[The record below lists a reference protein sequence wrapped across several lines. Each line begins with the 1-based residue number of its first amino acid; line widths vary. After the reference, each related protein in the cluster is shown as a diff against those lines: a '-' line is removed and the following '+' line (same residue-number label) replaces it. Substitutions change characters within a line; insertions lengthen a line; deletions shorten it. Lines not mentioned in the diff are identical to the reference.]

1 MPKLLFKMP
10 THRYRQSIFPFSFKP
25 KHLALALGFFTNH
38 LYAESLSYAEAE
50 QQALKSSYST
60 QANQALQQA
69 SQLEAEAVKGLG
81 LPRVDL
87 NVRAYAFHSETDVP
101 LGAFKQKLE
110 NDLSQGLNDK
120 LSQWNNVIPSDVLG
134 QVQEGANQTIHDG
147 INRFP
152 DYANLTI
159 EDQVVRPSISVVM
172 PLYTGG
178 LTSSAKK

>member
-1 MPKLLFKMP
+1 LV
-10 THRYRQSIFPFSFKP
+10 
-25 KHLALALGFFTNH
+25 LGVFIATPI
-38 LYAESLSYAEAE
+38 YAQSLSYAEAE

-101 LGAFKQKLE
+101 LRAFKQKLE

-120 LSQWNNVIPSDVLG
+120 FHSGTMSFHQMFW
-134 QVQEGANQTIHDG
+134 
-147 INRFP
+147 
-152 DYANLTI
+152 
-159 EDQVVRPSISVVM
+159 
-172 PLYTGG
+172 
-178 LTSSAKK
+178 TSSRRLKPNHT

>member
-1 MPKLLFKMP
+1 MVLG
-10 THRYRQSIFPFSFKP
+10 IFIATPI
-25 KHLALALGFFTNH
+25 
-38 LYAESLSYAEAE
+38 YAQSLSYAEAE

-101 LGAFKQKLE
+101 LGSFKQKLE

-120 LSQWNNVIPSDVLG
+120 LSSGIMSFHPMFWDKFRK
-134 QVQEGANQTIHDG
+134 VQTK
-147 INRFP
+147 
-152 DYANLTI
+152 
-159 EDQVVRPSISVVM
+159 
-172 PLYTGG
+172 
-178 LTSSAKK
+178 SSMMA

>member
-1 MPKLLFKMP
+1 MSEPTLFIVKQM
-10 THRYRQSIFPFSFKP
+10 YL
-25 KHLALALGFFTNH
+25 LAL
-38 LYAESLSYAEAE
+38 
-50 QQALKSSYST
+50 
-60 QANQALQQA
+60 
-69 SQLEAEAVKGLG
+69 
-81 LPRVDL
+81 
-87 NVRAYAFHSETDVP
+87 
-101 LGAFKQKLE
+101 FKQKLE

-120 LSQWNNVIPSDVLG
+120 LSQWNNVIPSNVLG

-178 LTSSAKK
+178 LTSSAKKNSKYTSTAL

>member
-1 MPKLLFKMP
+1 MP
-10 THRYRQSIFPFSFKP
+10 THQYRQSKRPFLFKP
-25 KHLALALGFFTNH
+25 NYLALVLGVLIATPI
-38 LYAESLSYAEAE
+38 YAQSLSYAEAE

-101 LGAFKQKLE
+101 LGSFKQKLE

-134 QVQEGANQTIHDG
+134 QVQEGSNQIIHDG

-152 DYANLTI
+152 DYANLTV

-178 LTSSAKK
+178 LTTSAKKNS

>member
-1 MPKLLFKMP
+1 M
-10 THRYRQSIFPFSFKP
+10 
-25 KHLALALGFFTNH
+25 
-38 LYAESLSYAEAE
+38 SYAEAE

-101 LGAFKQKLE
+101 LGSFKQKLE